1 MYHSLK
7 ITTDKDGCTQ
17 LFLDG
22 MPMQKGGLRFSLE
35 QKGGEIPVL
44 HLDEMVDEVEV
55 EADRVEVKRIEKSK
69 VEALVDRILQECEQ
83 EGLTPEAMG
92 LLPMAL
98 HYAIINKLKSEPL
111 GEWALR
117 IVNEHPEFLKEEGK

>member
-1 MYHSLK
+1 MYHSFK

-22 MPMQKGGLRFSLE
+22 MPMQKDGLRFSLE

-55 EADRVEVKRIEKSK
+55 EAGRVEVKRDLPPKRK
-69 VEALVDRILQECEQ
+69 VTIKARD
-83 EGLTPEAMG
+83 
-92 LLPMAL
+92 LL
-98 HYAIINKLKSEPL
+98 
-111 GEWALR
+111 
-117 IVNEHPEFLKEEGK
+117 

>member
-22 MPMQKGGLRFSLE
+22 MPMQKGGLRFTLE

-44 HLDEMVDEVEV
+44 HLDEVEV
-55 EADRVEVKRIEKSK
+55 EADRVEVKRDLPLRRK
-69 VEALVDRILQECEQ
+69 VTIK
-83 EGLTPEAMG
+83 G
-92 LLPMAL
+92 
-98 HYAIINKLKSEPL
+98 
-111 GEWALR
+111 
-117 IVNEHPEFLKEEGK
+117 